1 MTGYRTLLT
10 SSRVGWWLVATV
22 GTRLAVC
29 TIPLG
34 VVFAAEEHTGS
45 YAWGAVIACAFAGG
59 EAIGAPRMGARFQHR
74 PLRRELA
81 GVSVIHA
88 VALASMVVTLSL
100 GIPLAAA
107 ALAAVGG
114 AAASGTFGG
123 LRTLIVRLVPGSR
136 EKALALDVIVN
147 QLCQIAGP
155 ALAAAVAVAWTAD
168 VPLLIVCGGL
178 LIAAASAVKLPDS
191 LSAGEDSAG
200 DGSAGEGGAG
210 GSGGRGRPPT
220 SAVIRAI
227 WPSLVVATLVLM
239 LQAVLE
245 VALPGIIGDR
255 DGPPAWAG
263 LALSGLAV
271 TSIVGSFFY
280 GLRRWRGRP
289 HHHTLVLS
297 GVFALIVTAVGLTAS
312 PVMTVVLVTGCGFFQ
327 AAATTSRSL
336 TVTEVLPAEDWPVG
350 FSLLYSWGAVGFTVA
365 SGISAL
371 FLAAGNPDVLL
382 IAFGVIVLVGSA
394 LTWWFERITLTAG
407 AGPESAAE
415 VRT

>member
-1 MTGYRTLLT
+1 M
-10 SSRVGWWLVATV
+10 GWWLVATV

-74 PLRRELA
+74 PLRREFA
-81 GVSVIHA
+81 AVSVIHA
-88 VALASMVVTLSL
+88 VALAAVVVTLSL

-107 ALAAVGG
+107 VLAAVGG

-123 LRTLIVRLVPGSR
+123 LRTLIVHLLPGAR

-168 VPLLIVCGGL
+168 VPLAIMCGGL

-191 LSAGEDSAG
+191 VSAGEKCAG
-200 DGSAGEGGAG
+200 RPGRPGGT
-210 GSGGRGRPPT
+210 RPPT

-227 WPSLVVATLVLM
+227 LPSLVVATLVLM

-245 VALPGIIGDR
+245 VALPGIIAGR

-263 LALSGLAV
+263 LALSALAV
-271 TSIVGSFFY
+271 TSIAGSFLY
-280 GLRRWRGRP
+280 GHRRRPGRP
-289 HHHTLVLS
+289 HHHALVLS
-297 GVFALIVTAVGLTAS
+297 AVFALIVVFVGLTPS
-312 PVMTVVLVTGCGFFQ
+312 PVVTVVLVAVCGFFH
-327 AAATTSRSL
+327 AAATTARSL

-350 FSLLYSWGAVGFTVA
+350 FSLLYSWGAVGFTLA
-365 SGISAL
+365 SGVSAL
-371 FLAAGNPDVLL
+371 FLAAGKADALL
-382 IAFGVIVLVGSA
+382 IVFGAIGLVGTV
-394 LTWWFERITLTAG
+394 LTWWFERITLTAE
-407 AGPESAAE
+407 AGRESAAE

>member
-1 MTGYRTLLT
+1 MPPYPQVTGYRTLLT
-10 SSRVGWWLVATV
+10 NSRVGWWLVATV

-100 GIPLAAA
+100 GMPLAAA

-191 LSAGEDSAG
+191 LSAGEH
-200 DGSAGEGGAG
+200 GAG
-210 GSGGRGRPPT
+210 GSGGRARPPT

-271 TSIVGSFFY
+271 TSIVGSFLY

-312 PVMTVVLVTGCGFFQ
+312 PVMTVVLVTGCGFFH

-371 FLAAGNPDVLL
+371 FLAAGNADVLL

-407 AGPESAAE
+407 AGRESAAE

>member
-1 MTGYRTLLT
+1 MPPYRQVTDYRTLLVN
-10 SSRVGWWLVATV
+10 SRVGWWLVATV

-81 GVSVIHA
+81 GVSVVHA
-88 VALASMVVTLSL
+88 VALVAMVVTLSR

-123 LRTLIVRLVPGSR
+123 LRTLIVHLAPGSR

-155 ALAAAVAVAWTAD
+155 ALAAALAVAWTAD

-178 LIAAASAVKLPDS
+178 LIAAASAVKLPES
-191 LSAGEDSAG
+191 LSAGE
-200 DGSAGEGGAG
+200 GG
-210 GSGGRGRPPT
+210 GGRPGRARPPT
-220 SAVIRAI
+220 SAVVRAI

-271 TSIVGSFFY
+271 TSIVGSFLY

-297 GVFALIVTAVGLTAS
+297 VVFALIVTATGLISS
-312 PVMTVVLVTGCGFFQ
+312 PVVTVVLVTACGFFH

-371 FLAAGNPDVLL
+371 FLAAGTADALL
-382 IAFGVIVLVGSA
+382 IAFGVIGLVGSA
-394 LTWWFERITLTAG
+394 LTWWFERITLA
-407 AGPESAAE
+407 AGPGRTTATR